1 MKITTPRPTQRRG
14 FTLVE
19 LLVVIGIIAVLIA
32 ILLPVLS
39 KARKAAA
46 SSKCLSN
53 LRQIMQATLM
63 YANDHQGF
71 LPYAGCGDAPGTP
84 KGGQYLA
91 NCLYNPNVAPAGS
104 PPGLGVAASGV
115 FTPSDVQSGV
125 LYEYL
130 NSDKVYRCPLD
141 TNPASVSSNG
151 TIPLFSALTSYCM
164 NIWLCNYNEDPQN
177 PAPNGGY
184 SNHPLHKITEYHPYN
199 VAFWD
204 YPSSGLTFAG
214 TSYPQDKSDP
224 ASDGDHNASVSARH
238 ATAPHLYINDLNYVN
253 QFAGGIP
260 TVFID
265 GHAELWPVYAFQNA
279 LNEPGLPQGSS
290 PMWCSPNTTQGGK
303 LERGTAPI
311 TMYNVLSP
319 G

>member
-1 MKITTPRPTQRRG
+1 MKVTPRPTQRRG

-19 LLVVIGIIAVLIA
+19 LLVVIGIIAILIA

-46 SSKCLSN
+46 TSKCLSN
-53 LRQIMQATLM
+53 LRQIMMATQM

-71 LPYAGCGDAPGTP
+71 LPYAGCGDGPGSP
-84 KGGQYLA
+84 QGGQYWA
-91 NCLYNPNVAPAGS
+91 NWLYNPHAAPAGS
-104 PPGLGVAASGV
+104 PPGSGVAVSGA

-141 TNPASVSSNG
+141 TNPPFVSSNG
-151 TIPLFSALTSYCM
+151 KTPLFTALTSYCM
-164 NIWLCNYNEDPQN
+164 NIWLCNYNEDPNN
-177 PAPNGGY
+177 PNPNSAYGD
-184 SNHPLHKITEYHPYN
+184 HPLHKVTEFHSYN

-204 YPSSGLTFAG
+204 YPSTGVTFAG
-214 TSYPQDKSDP
+214 TTYSQDKSDP
-224 ASDGDHNASVSARH
+224 ASDGDHNASVSCRH
-238 ATAPHLYINDLNYVN
+238 ATRPSLDINDATFVN
-253 QFAGGIP
+253 QMSGGIP
-260 TVFID
+260 TVFLD
-265 GHAELWPVYAFQNA
+265 GHTELWQVYDFANA
-279 LNEPGLPQGSS
+279 LKDPGPPQGSS
-290 PMWCSPNTTQGGK
+290 PLWCSPNTTEGGR
-303 LERGTAPI
+303 LTRPAAI